1 MVIEKATVLD
11 AQRILGLQKL
21 AYISEAEIYNDF
33 TIPPLFQ
40 TLAEIEDEFTTHV
53 FLKAAL
59 DGTLVGS
66 VRAYEKNKTCH
77 IGKLMVH
84 PEFRKQGL
92 GARLVT
98 EMEACFATSD
108 RYELFTGHKSEKNIS
123 LYKKLGYT
131 IFKTEAASSLLCFI
145 YLEKVKG

>member
-11 AQRILGLQKL
+11 AERILGLQKL

-33 TIPPLFQ
+33 TIPPLLA
-40 TLAEIEDEFTTHV
+40 TLAEIENEFTTQV
-53 FLKAAL
+53 FLKASM
-59 DGTLVGS
+59 DDKIFGS
-66 VRAYEKNKTCH
+66 VRAYEKNKTCY

-84 PEFRKQGL
+84 PDFRNKGL

-98 EMEACFATSD
+98 EIEACFAASN
-108 RYELFTGHKSEKNIS
+108 RFELFTGHKSEKNIN
-123 LYKKLGYT
+123 LYKKLGYK
-131 IFKTEAASSLLCFI
+131 IFKTETVSSELDFV